1 MWYEA
6 VLSILIGIG
15 FLILVIG
22 LINEIKK
29 ANDKDIENK
38 RIQNEFYK
46 TIIEVYNDDKVQTS
60 ENSIEAK
67 N

>member
-46 TIIEVYNDDKVQTS
+46 TIIEVYKDDKVQTS